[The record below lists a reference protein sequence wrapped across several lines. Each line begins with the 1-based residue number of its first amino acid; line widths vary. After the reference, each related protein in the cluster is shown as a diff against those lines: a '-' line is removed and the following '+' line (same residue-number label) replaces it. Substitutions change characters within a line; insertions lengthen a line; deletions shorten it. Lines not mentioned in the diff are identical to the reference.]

1 MKKKLLSVLLTVAMT
16 TALFAGCGGTEKD
29 VAKESTPASTQGT
42 ETEEVVVNYEDL
54 PTLNVLFVHGYTYES
69 DDNEIWRA
77 VAEKV
82 GAKIHF
88 IGADTDKY
96 NAMITSGDGYDI
108 ILATQGNMQTFASGG
123 TLLALDDLVD
133 EMGANIKETIP
144 TFIKYSKETYSD
156 DSNALYWLPAC
167 VAYTSTN
174 VAGKDAG
181 NGLLRFDLY
190 AELGYPEI
198 ASMDEYLQVIADMQS
213 ANPTTESGEKV
224 YGMAIPS
231 DKLTSTFVTPFSAWA
246 GMSTWQK
253 TASYSWKDMS
263 YSNVY
268 GEDGLFWDGIEFYH
282 KAYQMGLLDP
292 DSFALTEADMNAKA
306 TEGRLLFVNANWQY
320 GAMPEG
326 QGFAAVPTKWSA
338 SDADLKTASSALSFD
353 YGMAIN
359 SRSDNA
365 ELAMKYL
372 DFVMSEEGANLIF
385 NGFEGVHYTV
395 DANGVRTLT
404 EEGLALYKDGT
415 AWAEAGLGTAENA
428 HFVGLKKNALASDGK
443 TMMLGLDSSYFE
455 DTLTDMQKVFCE
467 HYGVEYP
474 AQAFVQNSEKNNLP
488 LNSDIDGLARNFL
501 PQPTDEISQLEAAVV
516 SEAEG
521 LIASLV
527 MASDSDYEAKVE
539 AAKAQLAKVGVT
551 KINEFYEA
559 HWQEAFEKAENY
571 R

>member
-16 TALFAGCGGTEKD
+16 TALFAGCGETQKD
-29 VAKESTPASTQGT
+29 VTKETTPASTQGT

-54 PTLNVLFVHGYTYES
+54 PTLNVLFVHGYTNES

-96 NAMITSGDGYDI
+96 NAMIASGDGYDI

-133 EMGANIKETIP
+133 EMGTNIKETIP
-144 TFIKYSKETYSD
+144 TFIKYSKEVYSD
-156 DSNALYWLPAC
+156 DSNSLYWLPAC
-167 VAYTSTN
+167 IAYTSAN
-174 VAGKDAG
+174 VASKDAQ

-190 AELGYPEI
+190 AEMGYPEI
-198 ASMDEYLQVIADMQS
+198 TSMDEYLQVIADMQA
-213 ANPTTESGEKV
+213 ANPTTESGAKV
-224 YGMAIPS
+224 YGMTIPS
-231 DKLTSTFVTPFSAWA
+231 DKLTTTFVTPFSAWA

-253 TASYSWKDMS
+253 TASYSWTDMS
-263 YSNVY
+263 YTNIY
-268 GEDGLFWDGIEFYH
+268 GEDGLFWDGIDFYH

-292 DSFALTEADMNAKA
+292 DSFALTEADMKAKA
-306 TEGRLLFVNANWQY
+306 AEGRLLFVNANWQY
-320 GAMPEG
+320 DAMPEG
-326 QGFAAVPTKWSA
+326 QGFAAVPTSWSA
-338 SDADLKTASSALSFD
+338 SDADLKTASSAISFD

-372 DFVMSEEGANLIF
+372 DFVLSEEGANLIF

-395 DANGVRTLT
+395 DANGVRSLT

-415 AWAEAGLGTAENA
+415 AWAEAGLGTTENS

-443 TMMLGLDSSYFE
+443 TMLLGLDSSYFA
-455 DTLTDMQKVFCE
+455 DTLTDIQKVFCE
-467 HYGVEYP
+467 HYGVDYP

-488 LNSDIDGLARNFL
+488 LNSDIDGLVRSFL

-527 MASDSDYEAKVE
+527 MASDADYEAKVE